1 MFASIDAF
9 NYYSTYG
16 GYDKNTPEVYEE
28 QPPSIGDIIYI
39 PANETFYRIVDIK
52 YYEQAF
58 GLKPHTYTFTL
69 KVYKDNKWTISGDS
83 PTLSNVEDPIY
94 TVANYPLP
102 SCYQIDDPLKV
113 QPVVSEDARLHSDP
127 YNDVNVLYDPDAHAR
142 NQMNRLQK
150 EIESASEKLAY
161 ELSNLY
167 TSAGITQDEA
177 NEYIGKVNDY
187 RETNEKQISEISSD
201 IDTTNIAISG
211 ISADGKT
218 LTDIAGNEEIVY
230 YVKEP

>member
-1 MFASIDAF
+1 
-9 NYYSTYG
+9 
-16 GYDKNTPEVYEE
+16 
-28 QPPSIGDIIYI
+28 
-39 PANETFYRIVDIK
+39 
-52 YYEQAF
+52 
-58 GLKPHTYTFTL
+58 
-69 KVYKDNKWTISGDS
+69 
-83 PTLSNVEDPIY
+83 
-94 TVANYPLP
+94 
-102 SCYQIDDPLKV
+102 
-113 QPVVSEDARLHSDP
+113 
-127 YNDVNVLYDPDAHAR
+127 
-142 NQMNRLQK
+142 MNRLQK
-150 EIESASEKLAY
+150 EIEAASEKLAY
-161 ELSNLY
+161 ELNNLY